1 MCFNP
6 LDRGNLYLIGLKTVT
21 RNTVTIKSKFQ
32 SPRSGKFVSDQKL
45 NRLNIHS
52 LIAFQSPRSGKFVS
66 NKEISLIDAAKL
78 KGFNPL
84 DRGNIYI
91 GSFYITRDAAF
102 GQIEFQSP
110 RSGKFVSDMMQKLV
124 IISTLNQC
132 FNPLDRGN
140 LYLIVRYSFRDFS

>member
-1 MCFNP
+1 MGAP
-6 LDRGNLYLIGLKTVT
+6 YV
-21 RNTVTIKSKFQ
+21 
-32 SPRSGKFVSDQKL
+32 
-45 NRLNIHS
+45 
-52 LIAFQSPRSGKFVS
+52 FQSPRSGKFVS

-84 DRGNIYI
+84 DQGNIYI

-140 LYLIVRYSFRDFS
+140 LYQIPNANGTGTDTTYSVSIP

>member
-1 MCFNP
+1 MGAP
-6 LDRGNLYLIGLKTVT
+6 YV
-21 RNTVTIKSKFQ
+21 
-32 SPRSGKFVSDQKL
+32 
-45 NRLNIHS
+45 
-52 LIAFQSPRSGKFVS
+52 FQSPRSGKFVS

-132 FNPLDRGN
+132 FNPLNRGN
-140 LYLIVRYSFRDFS
+140 LYRIKKLSLLAF

>member
-1 MCFNP
+1 MTKR
-6 LDRGNLYLIGLKTVT
+6 LERGAKL
-21 RNTVTIKSKFQ
+21 FQ
-32 SPRSGKFVSDQKL
+32 SPRSGE
-45 NRLNIHS
+45 
-52 LIAFQSPRSGKFVS
+52 FVS

-110 RSGKFVSDMMQKLV
+110 RSGKFVSDM
-124 IISTLNQC
+124 STLTE
-132 FNPLDRGN
+132 D
-140 LYLIVRYSFRDFS
+140 IVKRIVAKFQSPRSGKFVSNTATRLCSTAMGRFIVSIP